1 MTLKIAKR
9 GVVPPFIVMDVM
21 RAAAKR
27 AQTHGD
33 VLHLEVGQPSSGAPK
48 GAIEAAKRAMDREAL
63 GYTLALGIDPLRER
77 IARHYSD
84 DYGINVSAERVVV
97 TTGSS
102 GAFLLAFLT
111 AFEAGDRVGVAAP
124 SYPAYRNILTA
135 LGVEPVLIP
144 VGPESH
150 FQTTKTVLQEKA
162 KGLDGLI
169 LASPSNPTGSM
180 LESPAL
186 HAVADWCFEQGIRLI
201 SDEIYHGVTYGMAA
215 ASAADRRGA
224 IVVNS
229 FSKYYA
235 MTGWRL
241 GWLVL
246 PEDMIRAVECLAQN
260 LFIAPPSV
268 SQHAALAAFDCRE
281 ELDANVA
288 RYARNRDI
296 LLSELPAAGF
306 KEMAPADGAFY
317 IYSHI
322 AHWTDNSLDFCRR
335 MLAETGV
342 AATPGVDFDPLDGR
356 HFMRFSF
363 AGSTEDMIEAA
374 KRLKAWAK

>member
-1 MTLKIAKR
+1 MTLKIARR
-9 GVVPPFIVMDVM
+9 GIVPPFIVMDVM
-21 RAAAKR
+21 RAASAR
-27 AQTHGD
+27 QTSHGD
-33 VLHLEVGQPSSGAPK
+33 VLHLEVGQPSTGAPR
-48 GAIEAAKRAMDREAL
+48 GAIEAAKRAMDRDPL

-77 IARHYSD
+77 IARHYKD
-84 DYGINVSAERVVV
+84 DYGISVSPDRVVV

-144 VGPESH
+144 VGPDSH
-150 FQTTKTVLQEKA
+150 FQTTRTVLEEKA
-162 KGLDGLI
+162 RGLDGLI
-169 LASPSNPTGSM
+169 VASPSNPTGSM
-180 LESPAL
+180 LEKPAL
-186 HAVADWCFEQGIRLI
+186 HAVADWCFEQGVRLI
-201 SDEIYHGVTYGMAA
+201 SDEIYHGVTYGVAA
-215 ASAADRRGA
+215 VSAADKPGA

-246 PEDMIRAVECLAQN
+246 PEDMIRPVECMAQN

-268 SQHAALAAFDCRE
+268 SQHAALAAFDCKD

-288 RYARNRDI
+288 RYAKNRDV
-296 LLSELPAAGF
+296 LLTELPAAGF

-317 IYSHI
+317 IYAHI
-322 AHWTDNSLDFCRR
+322 AHWTDDSLDFCRR

-374 KRLKAWAK
+374 CRLKDWAK

>member
-21 RAAAKR
+21 RAAARR
-27 AQTHGD
+27 AGTHGD
-33 VLHLEVGQPSSGAPK
+33 VLHLEVGQPSSGAPR
-48 GAIEAAKRAMDREAL
+48 GAIEAAKRAMDNDPL

-77 IARHYSD
+77 IARHYSE
-84 DYGINVSAERVVV
+84 DYGIRVSPERVVV

-124 SYPAYRNILTA
+124 SYPAYRKILTE

-150 FQTTKTVLQEKA
+150 FQTTLPVLQEKA
-162 KGLDGLI
+162 RGLDGLI

-180 LESPAL
+180 LEQPAL

-201 SDEIYHGVTYGMAA
+201 SDEIYHGVAYGVRA
-215 ASAADRRGA
+215 ASAACRKGA

-246 PEDMIRAVECLAQN
+246 PEDMVRAVECLAQN

-268 SQHAALAAFDCRE
+268 SQHAALASFDCRE

-296 LLSELPAAGF
+296 LLNELPAAGF

-317 IYSHI
+317 IYAHI
-322 AHWTDNSLDFCRR
+322 AHWTDDSLDFCRR
-335 MLAETGV
+335 MLDETGV

-374 KRLKAWAK
+374 KRLKAWTK

>member
-1 MTLKIAKR
+1 MTLKVARR

-21 RAAAKR
+21 RAANAR
-27 AQTHGD
+27 QITHGD
-33 VLHLEVGQPSSGAPK
+33 VLHLEVGQPSTGAPRK
-48 GAIEAAKRAMDREAL
+48 AIEAAAAAMAREPL
-63 GYTLALGIDPLRER
+63 GYTLALGIDCLRER
-77 IARHYSD
+77 IARHYSE
-84 DYGINVSAERVVV
+84 DYGISVSPERVVV
-97 TTGSS
+97 ATGSS

-144 VGPESH
+144 VGASTH
-150 FQTTKTVLQEKA
+150 FQTTLEVLKDHA

-180 LESPAL
+180 LDAPAL

-201 SDEIYHGVTYGMAA
+201 SDEIYHGVTFGMRA

-229 FSKYYA
+229 FSKYYS

-241 GWLVL
+241 GWLVV
-246 PEDMIRAVECLAQN
+246 PDDMVRAIECLAQN

-268 SQHAALAAFDCRE
+268 SQHAALASFDCKE
-281 ELDANVA
+281 ELDSNVA

-296 LLSELPAAGF
+296 LLNELPSIGF

-317 IYSHI
+317 IYADI
-322 AHWTDNSLDFCRR
+322 AHWTADSQEFCTR

-342 AATPGVDFDPLDGR
+342 AATPGIDFDPLEGR

-363 AGSTEDMIEAA
+363 AGATEDMVEAA
-374 KRLKAWAK
+374 RRLRAWSK

>member
-1 MTLKIAKR
+1 MSLKIAQR
-9 GVVPPFIVMDVM
+9 GIVPPFIVMDVM
-21 RAAAKR
+21 RAAARR

-33 VLHLEVGQPSSGAPK
+33 VLHLEVGQPSSGAPR
-48 GAIEAAKRAMDREAL
+48 AALEAAKAAMDREPL

-84 DYGINVSAERVVV
+84 DYGISVSPERVVV

-111 AFEAGDRVGVAAP
+111 AFAAGDRVGVAAP

-144 VGPESH
+144 VGPASH
-150 FQTTKTVLQEKA
+150 FQTTLPVLQQAA

-180 LESPAL
+180 LDKPAL

-215 ASAADRRGA
+215 ASAADRGGA

-268 SQHAALAAFDCRE
+268 SQHAALAAFDCRD

-296 LLSELPAAGF
+296 LLNELPAAGF
-306 KEMAPADGAFY
+306 RQMAPADGAFY
-317 IYSHI
+317 IYADI
-322 AHWTDNSLDFCRR
+322 AHWTADSQYFCTR

-342 AATPGVDFDPLDGR
+342 AATPGIDFDPLEGR

-363 AGSTEDMIEAA
+363 AGATEDMIEAA
-374 KRLKAWAK
+374 RRLKAWSK